1 MNFLNLLELESL
13 ARQKLPVNTFDYY
26 RGGAGEEITLH
37 NNRAAYEKWSIHYR
51 ILVDVAQCN
60 PTTFFLGTSLA
71 FPVMIAPTAFHKL
84 AHEDGERAT
93 ALAAKA
99 AGIPYV
105 VSSLS
110 TCTLEEIGE
119 ASAHQFW
126 FQLYVNKDRGFTRDL
141 IQRASACGC
150 QALVVTVDTPL
161 WGRRE
166 KDIRN
171 GFHLPPGLSA
181 INLLGSD
188 RQGAQ
193 KGQQGA
199 GMGQAF
205 DWMLD
210 ASLSWKDLEWL
221 RLQTKLPVLIKGVCR
236 ADDAR
241 KAVDHGLSGIIV
253 SNHGGRQLDS
263 APPTLAVLPEIADA
277 VNKDIPIL
285 LDGGIRRGTDILKA
299 LALGAQAVLI
309 GRPVLWALALGGQ
322 EGVEKMLTLLK
333 AEFDLAMALAGCKR
347 VEEITADLV
356 R

>member
-71 FPVMIAPTAFHKL
+71 FPVMIAPTAFDKL

-161 WGRRE
+161 
-166 KDIRN
+166 
-171 GFHLPPGLSA
+171 
-181 INLLGSD
+181 
-188 RQGAQ
+188 
-193 KGQQGA
+193 
-199 GMGQAF
+199 
-205 DWMLD
+205 
-210 ASLSWKDLEWL
+210 
-221 RLQTKLPVLIKGVCR
+221 
-236 ADDAR
+236 
-241 KAVDHGLSGIIV
+241 
-253 SNHGGRQLDS
+253 
-263 APPTLAVLPEIADA
+263 
-277 VNKDIPIL
+277 
-285 LDGGIRRGTDILKA
+285 
-299 LALGAQAVLI
+299 
-309 GRPVLWALALGGQ
+309 
-322 EGVEKMLTLLK
+322 
-333 AEFDLAMALAGCKR
+333 
-347 VEEITADLV
+347 
-356 R
+356 

>member
-1 MNFLNLLELESL
+1 M
-13 ARQKLPVNTFDYY
+13 
-26 RGGAGEEITLH
+26 
-37 NNRAAYEKWSIHYR
+37 
-51 ILVDVAQCN
+51 
-60 PTTFFLGTSLA
+60 
-71 FPVMIAPTAFHKL
+71 
-84 AHEDGERAT
+84 
-93 ALAAKA
+93 
-99 AGIPYV
+99 
-105 VSSLS
+105 
-110 TCTLEEIGE
+110 
-119 ASAHQFW
+119 
-126 FQLYVNKDRGFTRDL
+126 
-141 IQRASACGC
+141 
-150 QALVVTVDTPL
+150 VTVDTPL

-253 SNHGGRQLDS
+253 SNHGGRQLDGAAS
-263 APPTLAVLPEIADA
+263 SIRILPEIVDA
-277 VNKDIPIL
+277 VGQKTEIY
-285 LDGGIRRGTDILKA
+285 LDGGIRSGQDVLKA
-299 LALGAQAVLI
+299 LALGAKSTFI
-309 GRPVLWALALGGQ
+309 GRPFLYGLGAGG
-322 EGVEKMLTLLK
+322 EAGVTRSLEIIRKEMDIT
-333 AEFDLAMALAGCKR
+333 MALCGERDIKNIGPHTIY
-347 VEEITADLV
+347 ENGLV